1 MNNTSGLKPL
11 GRAVL
16 LQHYEPERK
25 HGSIIIPENFQDRQL
40 MLEQRAIVIEV
51 GENAWPDEPPR
62 AKPGDK
68 VLVSRFAGSLATGP
82 ADGQK
87 YLLINDRDIYAAI
100 TKEQDNV

>member
-1 MNNTSGLKPL
+1 MTNTSGLKPL

-25 HGSIIIPENFQDRQL
+25 QGLIVIPESVQERQL

-51 GENAWPDEPPR
+51 GEHAWPDEPPR

-68 VLVSRFAGSLATGP
+68 VLVSRYAGSLANGP
-82 ADGQK
+82 LDGQK

-100 TKEQDNV
+100 TAEKE